1 MSIYFTVVYLTAMV
15 AQEDLI
21 EGKTAG
27 AWMRELPDEEKEA
40 IQEQIAVF
48 REEKKKLDME
58 IAKWDSRGND
68 IIMLAKQMC
77 MIMMEMT
84 DFTRFIIFMINIY
97 LGFVEVTPNFLGFK
111 AEELR
116 VIFLYVY

>member
-1 MSIYFTVVYLTAMV
+1 MLDVLLQFILTAMV

-21 EGKTAG
+21 EGKTAR
-27 AWMRELPDEEKEA
+27 AWMRELPEQEKMA
-40 IQEQIAVF
+40 IQQQIAVF

-84 DFTRFIIFMINIY
+84 DFTR
-97 LGFVEVTPNFLGFK
+97 
-111 AEELR
+111 
-116 VIFLYVY
+116 

>member
-1 MSIYFTVVYLTAMV
+1 MYDIFAVHSSWPICFTASLFNLIVAMIP
-15 AQEDLI
+15 QEDLI
-21 EGKTAG
+21 EGKTAR
-27 AWMRELPDEEKEA
+27 AWMLELPAEEKEA

-77 MIMMEMT
+77 IIMMEMT
-84 DFTRFIIFMINIY
+84 DFTR
-97 LGFVEVTPNFLGFK
+97 
-111 AEELR
+111 
-116 VIFLYVY
+116 

>member
-1 MSIYFTVVYLTAMV
+1 MHIDSFNTLFGNLNSFARCAPLLDVSLQFILTAIV

-21 EGKTAG
+21 EGKTAR
-27 AWMRELPDEEKEA
+27 AWMRALPEQEKMA
-40 IQEQIAVF
+40 IQQQIAVF

-84 DFTRFIIFMINIY
+84 DFTR
-97 LGFVEVTPNFLGFK
+97 
-111 AEELR
+111 
-116 VIFLYVY
+116 